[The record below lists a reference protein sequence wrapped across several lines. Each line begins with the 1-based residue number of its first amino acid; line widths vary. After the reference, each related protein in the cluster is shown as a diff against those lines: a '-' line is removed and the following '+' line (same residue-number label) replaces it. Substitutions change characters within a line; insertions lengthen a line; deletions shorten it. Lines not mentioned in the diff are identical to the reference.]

1 MPNIINAE
9 TPKDMPG
16 AVGGEGT
23 VQMAETAR
31 TRMDG
36 RVALGW
42 PGRHKASSA
51 TPTGMKC
58 PLGGFGVCHH

>member
-1 MPNIINAE
+1 MLNIINAE
-9 TPKDMPG
+9 MPKDMPG

-36 RVALGW
+36 RVALVW

-51 TPTGMKC
+51 TPTGAKG
-58 PLGGFGVCHH
+58 PLRGFGVCHH